1 MLKKIICPLMAL
13 ALVCTALMLGSCGGG
28 EESSPAELTYKVT
41 VKDALG
47 NPCAS
52 GTVVKFMQNGTQVA
66 MQLCD
71 ENGVASKLL
80 AAGEY
85 TVELGFT
92 DSAEA
97 YHYGENIT
105 LNAEICEIELL
116 LSKKIGGEPVVLFV
130 DGAEFDAYAVTAGC
144 TYTELSDEN
153 KSYFLFSP
161 TESGTYKIS
170 LYGNEK
176 ATVGYYGAPHFVQT
190 QNIAELADNSF
201 EISVSTSMIGT
212 GDTGTSTYV
221 IGIDLENADNK
232 ECILCI
238 ERTGD
243 YQKTIEDEPWTIYKK
258 TVELAEYNLPEGAV
272 IKEFDLTASTD
283 TYNLVFNEEDGFYHL
298 NTADGPLVLM
308 RLAEDCDYIACFK
321 TILDRSGVSRYFYDE
336 DGNFTKRESYS
347 ECLLEYIEYVDAVE
361 GVYPLTEDLKY
372 IVTQRGEYVGWWDTE
387 NPGYIFKDGNGN
399 NDLTINTELAWLLMC
414 CYVE

>member
-1 MLKKIICPLMAL
+1 MAFVL
-13 ALVCTALMLGSCGGG
+13 ICTAVILGGCGGGG

-92 DSAEA
+92 NAEEA
-97 YHYGENIT
+97 YHYDTSAT
-105 LNAEICEIELL
+105 LSAEKSEVELL
-116 LSKKIGGEPVVLFV
+116 LSKKTSGEPFALFV
-130 DGAEFDAYAVTAGC
+130 GGDEYDAYSVKAGC
-144 TYTELSDEN
+144 TYAELSSEST
-153 KSYFLFSP
+153 SYFLFSP
-161 TESGTYKIS
+161 TEAGTYKIS
-170 LYGNEK
+170 VYGNEK
-176 ATVGYYGAPHFVQT
+176 AALGYYGAPHFVQT
-190 QNIAELADNSF
+190 QNIAELTDNSF
-201 EISVSTSMIGT
+201 EISVSASMIGT
-212 GDTGTSTYV
+212 GDSGTSTYV
-221 IGIDLENADNK
+221 IGITLENAENK
-232 ECILCI
+232 DCILCI
-238 ERTGD
+238 ERTGEP
-243 YQKTIEDEPWTIYKK
+243 QKTIEDEPWDIYKK
-258 TVELAEYNLPEGAV
+258 TAELSEYTLPEGAV

-283 TYNLVFNEEDGFYHL
+283 TYNFVFNEEDGFYHL
-298 NTADGPLVLM
+298 NSADGPLVLM

-336 DGNFTKRESYS
+336 EGNFTKRESYS
-347 ECLLEYIEYVDAVE
+347 ECLLEYIEYADAVE

-387 NPGYIFKDGNGN
+387 SNGYIFKDANGI

>member
-1 MLKKIICPLMAL
+1 MAL
-13 ALVCTALMLGSCGGG
+13 VLICTAVILGGCGGG
-28 EESSPAELTYKVT
+28 ETSSPAELTYKVT

-71 ENGVASKLL
+71 ENGVASKVL
-80 AAGEY
+80 ATGEY

-92 DSAEA
+92 NTEEA
-97 YHYGENIT
+97 YHYESGVV
-105 LNAEICEIELL
+105 LNAEKSEAELL
-116 LSKKIGGEPVVLFV
+116 LSKKTSGEPIVIVV
-130 DGAEFDAYAVTAGC
+130 DTAEFDAYNVSAGC
-144 TYTELSDEN
+144 TYAELSAESI
-153 KSYFLFSP
+153 SYFLFSP
-161 TESGTYKIS
+161 TEAGTYKIS

-176 ATVGYYGAPHFVQT
+176 AAIGYYGAPHFVQT
-190 QNIAELADNSF
+190 QNIAEVTDNSF
-201 EISVSTSMIGT
+201 EISVSASMIGT

-221 IGIDLENADNK
+221 IGIALENAEKKD
-232 ECILCI
+232 CILCI

-243 YQKTIEDEPWTIYKK
+243 PQKTIEDEPWDIYQK
-258 TVELAEYNLPEGAV
+258 TVELSEYNLPEGAV

-283 TYNLVFNEEDGFYHL
+283 AYNLVLNEEDGFYHL
-298 NTADGPLVLM
+298 NSADGPLVLM

-321 TILDRSGVSRYFYDE
+321 TILDRSGVSSYFYDE

-347 ECLLEYIEYVDAVE
+347 ECLLEYIECVDAVE

-372 IVTQRGEYVGWWDTE
+372 IVIQRGEYVGWWDKE

>member
-1 MLKKIICPLMAL
+1 
-13 ALVCTALMLGSCGGG
+13 
-28 EESSPAELTYKVT
+28 
-41 VKDALG
+41 
-47 NPCAS
+47 
-52 GTVVKFMQNGTQVA
+52 
-66 MQLCD
+66 
-71 ENGVASKLL
+71 
-80 AAGEY
+80 
-85 TVELGFT
+85 
-92 DSAEA
+92 
-97 YHYGENIT
+97 
-105 LNAEICEIELL
+105 
-116 LSKKIGGEPVVLFV
+116 
-130 DGAEFDAYAVTAGC
+130 
-144 TYTELSDEN
+144 
-153 KSYFLFSP
+153 
-161 TESGTYKIS
+161 
-170 LYGNEK
+170 
-176 ATVGYYGAPHFVQT
+176 
-190 QNIAELADNSF
+190 
-201 EISVSTSMIGT
+201 MIGT